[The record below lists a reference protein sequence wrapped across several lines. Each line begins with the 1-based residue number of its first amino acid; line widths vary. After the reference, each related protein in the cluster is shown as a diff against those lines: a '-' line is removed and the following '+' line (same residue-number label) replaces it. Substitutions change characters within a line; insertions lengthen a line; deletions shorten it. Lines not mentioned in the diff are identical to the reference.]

1 MKKKWI
7 GYAGERWMGF
17 RTELTSDYITK
28 TKHNLEPSYIMYSYI
43 DKKVYEEFSKS
54 RRSLELLAKI
64 QKGKQNRSRNIYS
77 HRLSRGRYDKLE
89 QIMIKENRKQR
100 QQELGDPSKILDLIP
115 SPPSSHAKWKRALQ
129 IPGGEFTLQA
139 SHEVT
144 ENIVSRYFFQHCLFK
159 LIQFSKDELLYVQQ
173 D

>member
-1 MKKKWI
+1 MAFGEHANSFRGYVSLQVRSKLNILIDNWHGVHDELKDHLWTDITEFFIIPEDDMMKKKWI

-64 QKGKQNRSRNIYS
+64 QKGK
-77 HRLSRGRYDKLE
+77 
-89 QIMIKENRKQR
+89 
-100 QQELGDPSKILDLIP
+100 
-115 SPPSSHAKWKRALQ
+115 
-129 IPGGEFTLQA
+129 
-139 SHEVT
+139 
-144 ENIVSRYFFQHCLFK
+144 
-159 LIQFSKDELLYVQQ
+159 
-173 D
+173 